1 MSAPWKCPQLQD
13 SMLSPALSE
22 PGIMPARTCGRVDP
36 AGRPGAL
43 SPVRRGLG
51 RHRGYVNQALS
62 DVTVLDLGQVIA
74 MPFCTMLLADM
85 GARVIKVESR
95 DRGRERVSLGIKRK
109 RNGVEE
115 RVPAAQYRDRNKL
128 AITLELKTPKGVELF
143 KELVKRSDVVT
154 ENFSVGT
161 LERLG
166 LGYEDLRQV
175 KPDIVYASITAFG
188 QHGPYAAQRGYDM
201 LAQALSGYMSITG
214 FPDNPPTR
222 SGQSIS
228 DYYAGMLCAFSIV
241 SALHY
246 RNRTGKGQHIDLALL
261 DSLVVALD
269 NLGERYTVGGE
280 VLTRAGNV
288 SFGGSSS
295 GVYPTT
301 DGHVP
306 IAAGASDA
314 VWRRVFAI
322 IGRSDLTLDA
332 GFATAAALRDPR
344 DPGAAIIHGRAA
356 PPSKPEGVRTPSTG
370 GVPAAPVNN
379 VAEMVADPQVQAR
392 EMFVELDHP
401 TYGRVK
407 TTGSPLKMSKTPGR
421 VRSLAPMPGE
431 HNEDIFVGMLGHT
444 RDDLARWT
452 TEGVI

>member
-1 MSAPWKCPQLQD
+1 M
-13 SMLSPALSE
+13 
-22 PGIMPARTCGRVDP
+22 
-36 AGRPGAL
+36 
-43 SPVRRGLG
+43 
-51 RHRGYVNQALS
+51 NQALS

-95 DRGRERVSLGIKRK
+95 ERGRERVSLGIKRK
-109 RNGVEE
+109 RNGAEE

-128 AITLELKTPKGVELF
+128 AITLELKTPRGIELF
-143 KELVKRSDVVT
+143 KELVRHSDVVT

-161 LERLG
+161 MERLG
-166 LGYEDLRQV
+166 LGYEDLKRE

-201 LAQALSGYMSITG
+201 LAQAISGYMSITG
-214 FPDNPPTR
+214 FPDQPPTR

-246 RNRTGKGQHIDLALL
+246 RQRTGQGQRIDLALL
-261 DSLVVALD
+261 DSLLIALD

-280 VLTRAGNV
+280 LLTRAGNV

-295 GVYPTT
+295 GVYPPT
-301 DGHVP
+301 DGHVA

-314 VWRRVFAI
+314 VWRRFCEI
-322 IGRSDLTLDA
+322 IGRADLTRDT
-332 GFATAAALRDPR
+332 GFATASARRDRR
-344 DPGAAIIHGRAA
+344 DQVAAIIQGWTSVR
-356 PPSKPEGVRTPSTG
+356 SKAEVVKTLSTG

-392 EMFVELDHP
+392 QMFVEVDHP
-401 TYGRVK
+401 TYGRLT
-407 TTGSPLKMSKTPGR
+407 TTGTPLKLSETPGR
-421 VRSLAPMPGE
+421 VKWLAPNPGE
-431 HNEDIFVGMLGHT
+431 HNKDVFVDLLGHSL
-444 RDDLARWT
+444 DDLARWR
-452 TEGVI
+452 TEGII

>member
-1 MSAPWKCPQLQD
+1 LTGVARAAHYRAMR
-13 SMLSPALSE
+13 E
-22 PGIMPARTCGRVDP
+22 PTGP
-36 AGRPGAL
+36 PGATDL
-43 SPVRRGLG
+43 
-51 RHRGYVNQALS
+51 ALS

-74 MPFCTMLLADM
+74 MPFCTMLLADL

-95 DRGRERVSLGIKRK
+95 ERGRERLSLGIKRP
-109 RNGVEE
+109 RAGRDE
-115 RVPAAQYRDRNKL
+115 RVAAAQYRERNKL
-128 AITLELKTPKGVELF
+128 AITLELKTARGVQLF
-143 KELVKRSDVVT
+143 KELVRRADVVT

-161 LERLG
+161 MDRLG
-166 LGYEDLRQV
+166 LGYEALRAEN
-175 KPDIVYASITAFG
+175 PGLVYASITAFG

-201 LAQALSGYMSITG
+201 LAQAISGYMSITG
-214 FPDNPPTR
+214 FPDGPPTR

-246 RNRTGKGQHIDLALL
+246 RHRTGKGQHIDLALL

-280 VLTRAGNV
+280 LLTRAGNV

-301 DGHVP
+301 DGHVA

-314 VWRRVFAI
+314 VWRRFCEI
-322 IGRSDLTLDA
+322 IGRADLTRDPSY
-332 GFATAAALRDPR
+332 ATAAARRDRR
-344 DPGAAIIHGRAA
+344 DAVAAIIQGWT
-356 PPSKPEGVRTPSTG
+356 GQRTKAEVVSVLATG

-392 EMFVELDHP
+392 EMFVELPHP
-401 TYGRVK
+401 VHGPVK
-407 TTGSPLKMSKTPGR
+407 ITGTPLKMSETPGR
-421 VRSLAPMPGE
+421 VRSLPPEPGE
-431 HNEDIFVGMLGHT
+431 HNEEVFIGLLGYSK
-444 RDDLARWT
+444 DDLARWR
-452 TEGVI
+452 EDGVI

>member
-1 MSAPWKCPQLQD
+1 MN
-13 SMLSPALSE
+13 E
-22 PGIMPARTCGRVDP
+22 
-36 AGRPGAL
+36 
-43 SPVRRGLG
+43 
-51 RHRGYVNQALS
+51 ALS

-95 DRGRERVSLGIKRK
+95 DRGRERMSLGIKRK
-109 RNGVEE
+109 RGGSEE

-128 AITLELKTPKGVELF
+128 GITLELKTPRGVELF
-143 KELVKRSDVVT
+143 KELVRRSDVVT

-166 LGYEDLRQV
+166 LGYEALKRE

-201 LAQALSGYMSITG
+201 LAQAISGYMSITG
-214 FPDNPPTR
+214 FPDGPPTR

-246 RNRTGKGQHIDLALL
+246 RNRTGQGQHIDLALL
-261 DSLVVALD
+261 DSLIIALD

-295 GVYPTT
+295 GIYPTT
-301 DGHVP
+301 DGHVA

-314 VWRRVFAI
+314 VWRRFCEI
-322 IGRSDLTLDA
+322 IDRGDLTRDA
-332 GFATAAALRDPR
+332 GFATAAARRDRR
-344 DPGAAIIHGRAA
+344 DQVASIIQGWTG
-356 PPSKPEGVRTPSTG
+356 KRTKSEVVETLANG

-392 EMFVELDHP
+392 EMFIERDHP

-407 TTGSPLKMSKTPGR
+407 TTGTPLKLSETPGR
-421 VRSLAPMPGE
+421 VKWLAPNPGE
-431 HNEDIFVGMLGHT
+431 HNEEVFIRMLGYSK
-444 RDDLARWT
+444 DDLAKWT

>member
-1 MSAPWKCPQLQD
+1 M
-13 SMLSPALSE
+13 
-22 PGIMPARTCGRVDP
+22 
-36 AGRPGAL
+36 
-43 SPVRRGLG
+43 
-51 RHRGYVNQALS
+51 S

-95 DRGRERVSLGIKRK
+95 DRGRERMSLGIKRK
-109 RNGVEE
+109 RGGGEE

-128 AITLELKTPKGVELF
+128 GITLELKTPRGVELF
-143 KELVKRSDVVT
+143 KELVRRSDVVT

-166 LGYEDLRQV
+166 LGYEALKRE

-201 LAQALSGYMSITG
+201 LAQAISGYMSITG
-214 FPDNPPTR
+214 FPDGPPTR

-246 RNRTGKGQHIDLALL
+246 RNRTGQGQHIDLALL
-261 DSLVVALD
+261 DSLIIALD

-295 GVYPTT
+295 GIYPTT
-301 DGHVP
+301 DGHVA

-314 VWRRVFAI
+314 VWRRFCEI
-322 IGRSDLTLDA
+322 IDRGDLTRDA
-332 GFATAAALRDPR
+332 GFATAAARRDRR
-344 DPGAAIIHGRAA
+344 DQVAAIIQGWTG
-356 PPSKPEGVRTPSTG
+356 KRTKSAVVETLANG

-392 EMFVELDHP
+392 EMFIERDHP

-407 TTGSPLKMSKTPGR
+407 TTGTPLKLSETPGR
-421 VRSLAPMPGE
+421 VKWLAPNPGE
-431 HNEDIFVGMLGHT
+431 HNEEVFIKMLGYSKA
-444 RDDLARWT
+444 DLTRWT
-452 TEGVI
+452 SEGVI

>member
-1 MSAPWKCPQLQD
+1 M
-13 SMLSPALSE
+13 
-22 PGIMPARTCGRVDP
+22 
-36 AGRPGAL
+36 
-43 SPVRRGLG
+43 
-51 RHRGYVNQALS
+51 NQALS

-95 DRGRERVSLGIKRK
+95 ERGRERVSLGIKRK

-128 AITLELKTPKGVELF
+128 GITLELKTPRGIELF
-143 KELVKRSDVVT
+143 KELVRHSDVVT

-166 LGYEDLRQV
+166 LGYEELKRE
-175 KPDIVYASITAFG
+175 KPDIIYASITAFG
-188 QHGPYAAQRGYDM
+188 QHGPYATQRGYDM
-201 LAQALSGYMSITG
+201 LAQAISGYMSITG
-214 FPDNPPTR
+214 FPEHPPTR

-246 RNRTGKGQHIDLALL
+246 RQRTGHGQRIDLALL
-261 DSLVVALD
+261 DSLLIALD

-280 VLTRAGNV
+280 LLTRAGNV

-301 DGHVP
+301 DGHVA

-314 VWRRVFAI
+314 VWRRFCEI
-322 IGRSDLTLDA
+322 IGRTDLTRDA
-332 GFATAAALRDPR
+332 GFATAAARRDRR
-344 DPGAAIIHGRAA
+344 DQVAAIIQGWTSERSKARWRPGRSGQQRRRDGRRSPGAGSRDVRRARPSDVRPRQDDGHAPEALRDAWTREVARPEPGRA
-356 PPSKPEGVRTPSTG
+356 
-370 GVPAAPVNN
+370 
-379 VAEMVADPQVQAR
+379 QQ
-392 EMFVELDHP
+392 
-401 TYGRVK
+401 
-407 TTGSPLKMSKTPGR
+407 
-421 VRSLAPMPGE
+421 RSLRRPPRP
-431 HNEDIFVGMLGHT
+431 FSF
-444 RDDLARWT
+444 
-452 TEGVI
+452 